1 MSKIKI
7 KKCAPDI
14 EYGIET
20 LRRYIYSKSEL
31 TERIKNE
38 KLFWSQR
45 YKGEGSGAAWLHNSV
60 LNKHA
65 DVVDNM
71 PICICLPREQR
82 DTRSAEILSKIIP
95 VINAR
100 CNFPQLYSDN
110 AWNKIR
116 YGTAIYGVFWN
127 SQLCDGLGDID
138 IRKLNI
144 ENLFWEMGVEDIE
157 DSKNLFI
164 CALSDKDELA
174 EKYPDLDFEG
184 RVGEYGDVT
193 SYIYG
198 SEYLTND
205 KCAVIDWY
213 YKRYIEGKT
222 VLHYCKF
229 CEYGIIYSSE
239 LDESCIDGWYSHGK
253 YPVVFDAMY
262 PCDSEISGFGVI
274 SLGRRCEEYIEKL
287 DKNIENYSTLASNV
301 RFWAKKSLG
310 INLSDFADTSKRII
324 EVEGDI
330 DDEKLKRIDVGT
342 MDDSVV
348 EIKQMKID
356 ELKEITGCRE
366 VSVGRTSGNVT
377 AASAISMLQNADAKF
392 SRDGIE
398 NSCRA
403 CVKIWELVI
412 ELIRQFY
419 NEERVFR
426 ITGEVSDSYEYYT
439 PELLA
444 ESNDGHCPCFDVQ
457 IDTRKRSY
465 TEKNELNNFA
475 LELYK
480 CGALKKENLEAT
492 KLLLTLV
499 DINGVGKLR
508 NEIQKL
514 GSENKND

>member
-1 MSKIKI
+1 MSKTKNN
-7 KKCAPDI
+7 KCAPDI
-14 EYGIET
+14 EYGVET
-20 LRRYIYSKSEL
+20 LRKYIYSKSEL

-38 KLFWSQR
+38 KNFWSQR
-45 YKGEGSGAAWLHNSV
+45 YQGEGSGASWLHNSI

-65 DVVDNM
+65 DIVDNM
-71 PICICLPREQR
+71 PTCVCLPREKR
-82 DTRSAEILSKIIP
+82 DIKSAEMLSKIIP
-95 VINAR
+95 VINSR
-100 CNFPQLYSDN
+100 CNFPQVYSDN

-127 SQLCDGLGDID
+127 SGLCDGLGDID
-138 IRKLNI
+138 IRKINI
-144 ENLFWEMGVEDIE
+144 ENIFWEMGVEDIE

-164 CALSDKDELA
+164 CALSDKDELT
-174 EKYPDLDFEG
+174 ERYPNISFDEIEG
-184 RVGEYGDVT
+184 QYGDIT
-193 SYIYG
+193 SHIYG
-198 SEYLTND
+198 SDYSTED

-213 YKRYIEGKT
+213 YKKYIDGKT

-229 CEYGIIYSSE
+229 CEYGVIYCSE
-239 LDESCIDGWYSHGK
+239 GDDSCVDGWYSHSM

-262 PCDSEISGFGVI
+262 PCDNEISGFGVI
-274 SLGRRCEEYIEKL
+274 ALGRRCEEYIERL
-287 DKNIENYSTLASNV
+287 DKNIENYSNLASNV

-310 INLSDFADTSKRII
+310 INISDFMDTAKQII

-330 DDEKLKRIDVGT
+330 DEEKLKRIDIGE
-342 MDDSVV
+342 MDKSVV

-419 NEERVFR
+419 TEERVFR
-426 ITGEVSDSYEYYT
+426 ITGEEGDSYEYYK
-439 PELLA
+439 PEALHRTA
-444 ESNDGHCPCFDVQ
+444 DGYCPCFDVQ
-457 IDTRKRSY
+457 IDTKKKSY
-465 TEKNELNNFA
+465 NERNELNNFA
-475 LELYK
+475 LELYR
-480 CGALKKENLEAT
+480 CGALKKENIGQT
-492 KLLLTLV
+492 KLLLALV
-499 DINGVGKLR
+499 DINGIGKLR
-508 NEIQKL
+508 SEIQKAEL
-514 GSENKND
+514 ENNND